1 MTVFLRQGICFQKD
15 GSMLV
20 AFHFRNALF
29 QIEIYIKFVGLWELN
44 VKQETDNKNNIENAG
59 QVDIVTV

>member
-44 VKQETDNKNNIENAG
+44 VKQEIR
-59 QVDIVTV
+59 